1 MSWHGRC
8 IRPRVAALR
17 KGPQMQDE
25 RSKSHRDRLQ
35 AEVERLEQE
44 RVLLLDGQI
53 SSNHRELVHHLRQ
66 NRSELEVRLARLR
79 ERTRG

>member
-1 MSWHGRC
+1 MGTASAR
-8 IRPRVAALR
+8 ALPFTE
-17 KGPQMQDE
+17 GPQMQDE

-53 SSNHRELVHHLRQ
+53 SSNPRELVHHLRQ

-79 ERTRG
+79 GTHG